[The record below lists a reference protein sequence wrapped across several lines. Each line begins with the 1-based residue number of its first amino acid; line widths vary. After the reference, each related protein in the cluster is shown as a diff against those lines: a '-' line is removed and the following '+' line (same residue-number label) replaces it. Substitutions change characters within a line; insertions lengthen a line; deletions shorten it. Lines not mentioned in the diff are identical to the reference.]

1 MFKSKKKYIYTDNF
15 EKKHKLRISPDD
27 VSCVPYYIADTG
39 IEALRIHN
47 LCKLM
52 FWEKYNDIN
61 LCSKSIICEYDES
74 LLHKSL
80 SKNDVYK
87 LAISEEKLKEIIDK
101 FEEIEQ
107 EL

>member
-1 MFKSKKKYIYTDNF
+1 MFKLKKKYIYTDNF
-15 EKKHKLRISPDD
+15 GKKHKVRISPDD
-27 VSCVPYYIADTG
+27 VSCVPYVIVDTG
-39 IEALRIHN
+39 IKALRVQN

-61 LCSKSIICEYDES
+61 LCSKSIICKYDES
-74 LLHKSL
+74 LLHKCL
-80 SKNDVYK
+80 SKNDVNK
-87 LAISEEKLKEIIDK
+87 LAIPEEKLKEIIDK